1 MSYFAK
7 YGLLMIC
14 AAGLA
19 SACTGAQAQ
28 QLSPTLAEFTRR
40 ARGTVEVANV
50 GNEPR
55 LVSCRPQGFDTDEH
69 GAARPHP
76 LDPALNVRITS
87 ERVELA
93 PGASRQISF
102 DASPAQTP
110 AWFLLT
116 CRFIPAERGAGLTV
130 AMEISSIV
138 IIHGGNLDPR
148 DVTLSAH
155 REGPRVQ
162 VEVDNNSLGL
172 ARVDSGEIVGHRK
185 QADLGTFIL
194 YPHQKRLLQADW
206 NEANPPETVRIQ
218 IGRKRLQATVQ

>member
-1 MSYFAK
+1 MS
-7 YGLLMIC
+7 GM
-14 AAGLA
+14 
-19 SACTGAQAQ
+19 
-28 QLSPTLAEFTRR
+28 SPGWSPA
-40 ARGTVEVANV
+40 V
-50 GNEPR
+50 PR
-55 LVSCRPQGFDTDEH
+55 DSDADEH

-110 AWFLLT
+110 AWFLFDLQVHT
-116 CRFIPAERGAGLTV
+116 GARGAGLTV

-155 REGPRVQ
+155 RDGPRVL
-162 VEVDNNSLGL
+162 VEVDNNSPGL

-185 QADLGTFIL
+185 QADLGTFISI
-194 YPHQKRLLQADW
+194 HTRKRLLQANW
-206 NEANPPETVRIQ
+206 KEANPPETVRIQ
-218 IGRKRLQATVQ
+218 IGRKRLAAAVQ